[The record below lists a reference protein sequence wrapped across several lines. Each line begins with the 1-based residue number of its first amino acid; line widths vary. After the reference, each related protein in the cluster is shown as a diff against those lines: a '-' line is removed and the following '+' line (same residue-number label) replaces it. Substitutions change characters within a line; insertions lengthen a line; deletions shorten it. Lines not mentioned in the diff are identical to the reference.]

1 MTADA
6 VRIVETATALL
17 LRARQ
22 AVQQGDMDEATEALH
37 AAICCFAR
45 AYLVEQEFDPAG
57 DGPLLH
63 APDDDLLR
71 QFFDS
76 APGWLGAKVA
86 VLLRKVNYL
95 THAAPYMPPLDDDGE
110 WDALALETEVQTACR
125 EAGALFG
132 YLVRNAFVP
141 DFRGEVQ
148 LRFKPGDWVEY
159 AEFDWGTWHARPG
172 VVLEAR
178 WPTIVVRYEDRRI
191 DELDLTIA
199 YVRPLDRAPL
209 ALDEPLEARRTA
221 FERLLHQRE
230 LDPEPT
236 RPAETVLGPAR
247 HLRTCPCCGY
257 PTRRLRMPDYARLIR
272 RSFPVQPACT
282 LCAWNDADPASEEQ
296 PTRAVSTEN
305 PGYSLHAARE
315 NFQAH
320 HVMFSATDPTAEAVR
335 HRGGHFRRMK
345 SNAIALLDGILDTN
359 SRVERDELWR
369 AAWSL
374 LRQIGGDHEP
384 APQERASR
392 DSRIGAALRSAASEL

>member
-1 MTADA
+1 MTTEA

-22 AVQQGDMDEATEALH
+22 AVQQGDMDEATEALRT
-37 AAICCFAR
+37 AVCCFAR

-57 DGPLLH
+57 DRPLLN

-76 APGWLGAKVA
+76 APDWLGAKVA

-110 WDALALETEVQTACR
+110 WDARALETEVQTACR
-125 EAGALFG
+125 ETGALFG

-178 WPTIVVRYEDRRI
+178 WPTILVRYEDRRL

-199 YVRPLDRAPL
+199 YVRPLNRPPL
-209 ALDEPLEARRTA
+209 ALDEELEARRTA
-221 FERLLHQRE
+221 FERLLYYRE

-272 RSFPVQPACT
+272 RSYPVQPACT
-282 LCAWNDADPASEEQ
+282 LCGWNDLDPAPEDA
-296 PTRAVSTEN
+296 PDRAISDVN
-305 PGYSLHAARE
+305 PGYSLSTARQ
-315 NFQAH
+315 NFADH
-320 HVMFSATDPTAEAVR
+320 HTMFAATDSTAEAVR
-335 HRGGHFRRMK
+335 HRGDHVRRMK
-345 SNAIALLDGILDTN
+345 ANAIALLDGILD
-359 SRVERDELWR
+359 SDARRERDELWR
-369 AAWSL
+369 AACSI
-374 LRQIGGDHEP
+374 LRQIGGEQETL
-384 APQERASR
+384 APERASR